1 MILTAKSL
9 AYVEMKLILARI
21 VYNFDLE
28 LVDEKDDWFD
38 QKTFILWDKKPLMVR
53 VKEKET

>member
-1 MILTAKSL
+1 
-9 AYVEMKLILARI
+9 MKLILARI

-28 LVDEKDDWFD
+28 LVDEKDDWFN

-53 VKEKET
+53 VKERET